1 MTTMIRT
8 EANAIHVHIITTTI
22 AEMLNQ
28 LDRTRRALCAL
39 DDRDPRTP
47 ADYDPVISAAQVDT
61 LAGAPGA
68 REPGS
73 PNGAGREAAPEP
85 ANAESTN
92 AGETPL
98 PADIPLSLEEEPDD
112 NGGCPGGALADLQQ
126 EIATVGAQLFGPQWP
141 KAAVWLVENWTYKHT
156 PFNERSALD
165 QLDADECTAV
175 LSGMVEHAP
184 ALQAEW
190 QKHLHNKKAQ
200 ATQAAQQAAT
210 KSAPRKS
217 ARAANNGAVVRERF

>member
-22 AEMLNQ
+22 AEMLDQ
-28 LDRTRRALCAL
+28 LDRTRRSLCAL

-73 PNGAGREAAPEP
+73 PNGAGRAPVPDPAEP
-85 ANAESTN
+85 SEQPLP
-92 AGETPL
+92 PL
-98 PADIPLSLEEEPDD
+98 PADIPLSQD
-112 NGGCPGGALADLQQ
+112 NPADVGQSLADLQQ